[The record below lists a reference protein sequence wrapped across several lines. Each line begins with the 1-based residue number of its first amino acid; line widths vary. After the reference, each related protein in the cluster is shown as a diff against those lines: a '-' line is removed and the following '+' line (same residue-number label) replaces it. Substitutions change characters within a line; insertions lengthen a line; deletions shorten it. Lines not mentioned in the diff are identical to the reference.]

1 MHILTIYLKI
11 FKTVSSRFL
20 TILSMFLK
28 IESMILMMSLRK
40 MISIMIN
47 LPVCIK
53 HVILSYG
60 QVLTFSLSSLA
71 FSISSSSF
79 SLICSL
85 FFSLLKVS
93 SLSFSTLA
101 EIGSELNNESSIF
114 IFLPNNLTCTDSF
127 CNVSIQ

>member
-60 QVLTFSLSSLA
+60 QVLTFSFA